1 MQSAP
6 AGLWD
11 PHGPQ
16 SKDVSSLPVHT
27 PSASR
32 LSHVTAAPPTKRIT
46 FYKSG
51 DAKFAGV
58 RMAVH
63 KRSFKCFDALLDDL
77 SQKVPLPFGV
87 RTVTTPRGIHS
98 IKHLEQLEDGGCYLC
113 SDRRQA
119 KPINIELAGKRP
131 ALWHHNSRRVPQRP
145 AEDPPPPSAP
155 SHAPTRQRRILLVR
169 NSDPAVRRSVIL
181 SRRSARSLRVFLEGI
196 SEIMQCHVRKL
207 YTLEGRKIDSAQSL
221 MTCPGVLVCVG
232 REPFRPLLL
241 NYVAKHSEEKLPGL
255 GTRSPGNG
263 ARSPGTGARSPRN
276 GQGARSRSSVCSEG
290 HGSKKNVNFGL
301 ETKKTIIHPLS
312 DSSNRSTRF
321 SLSSDKSYPNGLSS
335 QGGKEA
341 VLNDD
346 IEKRV
351 LVNKDGSLSVE
362 MRVRFRLH
370 NDERLQWSTEIKKSP
385 SDSLTNDCCPLREAP
400 PCFLQ
405 QGQSESCSD
414 PDSASCVVEA
424 ADYTPKPPQ
433 RPLEEPQS
441 HYACCFQRQ
450 EYDLWEN
457 PAHIQTSKHS
467 HSRVRHTHSSSSSSS
482 CRSSKLVRRRA
493 THREC
498 SELGRVVNGMVE
510 VCTVSSS
517 CSHSELNLGAT
528 DNQGEERPLSCS
540 SHVLQALQDDV
551 DDLPPSVSRCCHS
564 NDPPQA
570 LPLTPQPPSP
580 MSTSSRSRKHTPA
593 LQGEERGRKTSSRRS
608 SNSCSCCR
616 GEVTPKADEERV
628 DSSLSKASQASHR
641 SRSPSNRIRIPVAPE
656 EGDDEAEQGG
666 KRAVSVSG
674 GSGGS
679 IGSVGSIGSSV
690 CSHCGGC
697 DQGYDPVSCHSQK
710 SHRSKRSQEEEE
722 EERSGR
728 GLSGGSDEC
737 GFSQRTNKSN
747 CTHFYQDGRAASM
760 MSHMSLPEEGED
772 TGPEG
777 EDTGKEGEVEV
788 GEKIEEGEK
797 DERAANVLSAKS
809 FSSVKGRTS
818 RTSQKSKASESLAD
832 MEEQMEEP
840 MEGEEKE
847 GKVEDGSEQRAASIM
862 SVKSN
867 LSAKSSRSHT
877 STCSKADGSTKAS
890 ERASSPRSEPDVAED
905 TGAAETEERGASV
918 MSAKTNTSAN
928 SSRPHKSTKSPNAGA
943 ASASSETPDIN
954 AIETTGEGEEEEVGE
969 KTDERLES
977 SMSVRSNLS
986 AKSLRSCK
994 STCSKAEQ
1002 VLSAYSPEVP
1012 ATEPE
1017 PTGEDEGEERATI
1030 STSVKSNL
1038 SAKSN
1043 RSHKSTCSRSIRVV
1057 SPKPAASET
1066 LVNDPA
1072 DVVAAG
1078 ALSAKTNASAK
1089 SRRSCKSTGDDE
1101 GEEREARA
1109 MSAKTRASIKFS
1121 RTHKSACKAASP
1133 KPAAC
1138 ETPVNDPEEKTEGEK
1153 TASALSAKTSA
1164 SVRSSRSHKST
1175 CSRSVRAETPV
1186 AKDIPAIETTEG
1198 DENGS
1203 AAAGETEERQRA
1215 PFWITIMPQC
1225 KAERAPSSNS
1235 PEVPATEPEPTGDDE
1250 GEKRAASATS
1260 KSSRSLQSTCSRN
1273 VWAETPGTKDIPVI
1287 ATTGGEEMVDD
1298 TTAAGDTEERPPSAI
1313 SAKTSASVKSS
1324 RSHKSTCSRRA
1335 ESQRSQ
1341 PADVPVIETT
1351 GREEVGEKKERAD
1364 SVMSAKSNAS
1374 AMSRKS
1380 NRPTCNGSSRAVSPV
1395 VQDVPAIETTSGKE
1409 HRDKSTASVK
1419 TNRSH
1424 KSSSGR
1430 RTETP
1435 TAEQADVNETTGR
1448 DEKGEGTER
1457 PASAMSTKYSASAK
1471 SSKSHKSTCNSGSAR
1486 AISPA
1491 PKTADVPAIETTG
1504 VDREGEKTE
1513 ERPASAMLAKSY
1525 ISAKS
1530 STSHTSNGSNRSTFL
1545 HLKKERGERGV
1556 RPAPSTT
1563 GNDLE
1568 TGSVKSAKPKRNAD
1582 SSTRPLST
1590 ASQANAKSTNQTP
1603 PATTETKEESQSH
1616 ATSRPASTAAHRD
1629 DDVRDHVT
1637 EKKAPSVHSKSP
1649 AKAEGDS
1656 RAASFARSTRSKVKV
1671 QKASEAQDDEMP
1683 ETRASLMQ
1691 VKGHRVKAQSD
1702 TGSVHSVKT
1711 SKTDKIVI
1719 KGNSKPKSAQAGNTT
1734 SQSFNPPEGS
1744 RPAIQLAL
1752 QGQRLASLIVGRGK
1766 SGSSQRRRK
1775 LKQEEV
1781 ELEKLGPLCLPKTS
1795 PIDIVSDWLR
1805 GIPADSGMDNPED
1818 EMNEVIEE
1826 TEVKRE
1832 EGDEKGGETE
1842 GQGGEET
1849 EEKQEPIETTEM
1861 EQENTAET
1869 GKQEEEEEQ
1878 ENTAETGQQ
1887 EEEEEQEKTAEK
1899 GQQEE
1904 EEEQENMAETGQQ
1917 EEEEEQEN
1925 MAETGQEEEENT
1937 AETGKQEEEEEQ
1949 ENKAETGQQEEE
1961 EEEEQENTA
1970 ETGQQEEEEEQEN
1983 MAETGQQEEEEEQ
1996 ENTAETGKQDEEE
2009 EQENTAETG
2018 QQEEEEEQE
2027 NMAET
2032 GKQEEEEEQENTA
2045 ETGKQ
2050 DEEEEQENTAETGQ
2064 QEEEEEQ
2071 ENMAE
2076 TGKQEEEEEQEN
2088 TAETGQQE
2096 EEEEEEQENTA
2107 ETGQQ
2112 EEEEEEEQENT
2123 AETGQ
2128 QEEEE
2133 EQENTAETGQQ
2144 EEEEEEEQEN
2154 TAETGQQEEEE
2165 EEEQENTAET
2175 GQQEEEEEQEN
2186 TAETG
2191 QQEEEEEEEQEN
2203 TAETGQ
2209 QEEEEEEEQENTA
2222 ETGQQEEEEEE
2233 EQENMAETGQEEE
2246 EQENMPETGQQ
2257 DEEIK
2262 KAARQPEEEGEVK
2275 EEEEE
2280 RGEEEEEA
2288 AVGEKEKKDKE
2299 EEEVKKEE
2307 EGEVGAEEEG
2317 ECSECADCCPDPA
2330 PPNNDISSPCHRHL
2344 FLSRESE
2351 LPWSCHSSV
2360 AVMKVL
2366 LNPTLG
2372 RCSSLPEISPVYGR
2386 RLSSSAKG
2394 LLDCLAQLQL
2404 IDPPPSPAAAP
2415 GPDRDQRYQ
2424 EVMDILESLWLSKPD
2439 LEKRKEGETEEKERL
2454 KDSGVDLSSG
2464 SAGSG
2469 GSGKTRP
2476 DEPAGDITLI
2486 AKGEGGEGGG
2496 EGETDGGG
2504 GGEGETDRGGEGEG
2518 ETDGGGE
2525 GEIDGGGE
2533 GEIDGGGEGETDG
2546 AGEGEVGEGE
2556 TDGGGEGETDGGGEG
2571 EIDGGGEG
2579 ETDGAGEGEVGE
2591 GETDGG
2597 GEGETDGGGEGEI
2610 DGGGEGETDGGGE
2623 GETDGGG
2630 EGETY
2635 GGGEGE
2641 IDGGGE
2647 GETDGGGEEAT
2658 SAELLSDAATPDI
2671 ASQVQSS
2678 PGEDESSPE
2687 SPPGTGEMLQT
2698 LERLKTPGSP
2708 SSSDSTAYKSPT
2720 DTETDT
2726 PEDTPN
2732 SGTPP
2737 SVQRALLTKR
2747 VSQDPDPVWVLNLL
2761 KKLEKQFMTHY
2772 VDAMAEL
2779 KVRWDLDNNVMLDT
2793 MITEL
2798 RDEVKKR
2805 IQMSID
2811 RELRKIR
2818 GRAGRG
2824 PRPPNMSRESTVT
2837 DQRRRRLKVMKV
2849 QSVNESDGE
2858 QGSGDVSDQRSEDEY
2873 CPCDACIRK
2882 KAEDKAIKMEAV
2894 VAKAPVMMAFDLRK
2908 ILQMKKDTES
2918 PAPPSP
2924 TQGKNNDK
2932 LEEEEEQVGNLE
2944 VVQED
2949 EEEEERKEDI
2959 LPTVIEEDISEKE
2972 EEGVTGGEEGEEE
2985 GQESHGAESLM
2996 GEVEEEI
3003 AEEIGAEEQ
3012 EEDGVVEGTE
3022 DEEEEAGEGETGC
3035 ESAGEDGVEGA
3046 ETGEGEELV
3055 EGEEEEAGEAEAGDQ
3070 EKAGGD
3076 EAGDQEEAAGDEETG
3091 VAGETGGEE
3100 KTPEEET
3107 EVNVGVS
3114 AEDGEEGGEEEVQLN
3129 AVAEFN
3135 PEDEEGE
3142 EMEGNREIPLIHQM
3156 TRTSVESQPGS
3167 MENTDPEP
3175 RASDPVSQMC
3185 SLTLIEPNEPVSDG
3199 HQMAS
3204 AGEGSGGKGQ
3214 RRSRSPARTKR
3225 RKPKENGIELDV
3237 LDL

>member
-32 LSHVTAAPPTKRIT
+32 LSHLIAAPPTKRIT

-51 DAKFAGV
+51 DTKFAGV

-155 SHAPTRQRRILLVR
+155 SHTPTRQRRILLVR

-263 ARSPGTGARSPRN
+263 ARSPGTGARSPGTGARSPRN

-312 DSSNRSTRF
+312 DSSNLSTRF

-414 PDSASCVVEA
+414 HDSASCVVEA

-433 RPLEEPQS
+433 RSLEEPQS

-517 CSHSELNLGAT
+517 CSHSELSLGAT
-528 DNQGEERPLSCS
+528 DNQGEERPLSSS

-593 LQGEERGRKTSSRRS
+593 LQGEERGSKTSFRRS

-616 GEVTPKADEERV
+616 GEVTPKANEERV
-628 DSSLSKASQASHR
+628 DSSLSKASQASHG
-641 SRSPSNRIRIPVAPE
+641 SRAPSNRIRIPVAPE

-697 DQGYDPVSCHSQK
+697 DQGYDLVSCHSQK
-710 SHRSKRSQEEEE
+710 SHRSKRSQEEE

-747 CTHFYQDGRAASM
+747 CTHFYQEGRAASM
-760 MSHMSLPEEGED
+760 MSHMSLPE
-772 TGPEG
+772 EG

-797 DERAANVLSAKS
+797 DERAANVLSAKC

-847 GKVEDGSEQRAASIM
+847 GEVEDGSEQRAASIM

-928 SSRPHKSTKSPNAGA
+928 YSRSHKSTKSPNAGA

-969 KTDERLES
+969 KTEERLES

-986 AKSLRSCK
+986 AKSCRSCK

-1038 SAKSN
+1038 SAKSS

-1138 ETPVNDPEEKTEGEK
+1138 ETPVNDPEEKTEEEK

-1203 AAAGETEERQRA
+1203 AAAAGETEERPA
-1215 PFWITIMPQC
+1215 SAILDDNNASVKSSISHKSTC
-1225 KAERAPSSNS
+1225 SKAERAPSSNS

-1250 GEKRAASATS
+1250 GEKRAAGATS
-1260 KSSRSLQSTCSRN
+1260 KSSRSLKSTCSRN

-1287 ATTGGEEMVDD
+1287 TTTGGEEMVDD
-1298 TTAAGDTEERPPSAI
+1298 TTAAGDTEERPSSAV

-1351 GREEVGEKKERAD
+1351 GRDEVGEKKERAE
-1364 SVMSAKSNAS
+1364 SVMSAKSNDS

-1395 VQDVPAIETTSGKE
+1395 AQDVPAIETTGGKE

-1430 RTETP
+1430 RAETP

-1448 DEKGEGTER
+1448 DEKGEGTVR

-1471 SSKSHKSTCNSGSAR
+1471 SSRSHKSTCNSGSAR

-1513 ERPASAMLAKSY
+1513 ERPASAMLAKSH

-1568 TGSVKSAKPKRNAD
+1568 TGSVKSAKPPKNAD

-1637 EKKAPSVHSKSP
+1637 EKKAPSVRSKSP

-1656 RAASFARSTRSKVKV
+1656 RVASFARSTRSKVKV

-1719 KGNSKPKSAQAGNTT
+1719 KGNSKPKSAQVGNTT

-1744 RPAIQLAL
+1744 RPAIQLGTASVSDSL
-1752 QGQRLASLIVGRGK
+1752 LSQSLSAADLLRGNMAASRLSSPAGSKVSIPDSGKSGK

-1781 ELEKLGPLCLPKTS
+1781 ELEELGPLCLPKTS

-1818 EMNEVIEE
+1818 EMNEGIEE

-1878 ENTAETGQQ
+1878 E
-1887 EEEEEQEKTAEK
+1887 KT
-1899 GQQEE
+1899 
-1904 EEEQENMAETGQQ
+1904 
-1917 EEEEEQEN
+1917 
-1925 MAETGQEEEENT
+1925 
-1937 AETGKQEEEEEQ
+1937 
-1949 ENKAETGQQEEE
+1949 
-1961 EEEEQENTA
+1961 
-1970 ETGQQEEEEEQEN
+1970 
-1983 MAETGQQEEEEEQ
+1983 AETGQQEEEEEQ
-1996 ENTAETGKQDEEE
+1996 ENTAETG
-2009 EQENTAETG
+2009 
-2018 QQEEEEEQE
+2018 QQ
-2027 NMAET
+2027 
-2032 GKQEEEEEQENTA
+2032 
-2045 ETGKQ
+2045 
-2050 DEEEEQENTAETGQ
+2050 
-2064 QEEEEEQ
+2064 
-2071 ENMAE
+2071 
-2076 TGKQEEEEEQEN
+2076 
-2088 TAETGQQE
+2088 
-2096 EEEEEEQENTA
+2096 
-2107 ETGQQ
+2107 
-2112 EEEEEEEQENT
+2112 EEEEEQENT

-2165 EEEQENTAET
+2165 EVEQENMAETGQQEEEEEEEQENTADTGQQEEEEEEEQENTAETGQQEEEEEVEQENMAETGQQEEEEEEEQENTAETGQEEEEQENTAET

-2191 QQEEEEEEEQEN
+2191 QQEEEEEQENMAETGQQDEEEQEN

-2209 QEEEEEEEQENTA
+2209 QEEEEEQENTA
-2222 ETGQQEEEEEE
+2222 ETGQQEEEEEQENTAETGQQEEEEEQENTAETGQQEEEEEQENTAETGKQDEE

-2246 EQENMPETGQQ
+2246 EEEEEQENTAETGQEEEEEEQENMPETGQ
-2257 DEEIK
+2257 K

-2415 GPDRDQRYQ
+2415 GPDRYQRYQ

-2476 DEPAGDITLI
+2476 DETAGDITLI

-2496 EGETDGGG
+2496 EGETDGRGG
-2504 GGEGETDRGGEGEG
+2504 GGEG

-2533 GEIDGGGEGETDG
+2533 GEIDGGGEGEID
-2546 AGEGEVGEGE
+2546 
-2556 TDGGGEGETDGGGEG
+2556 GETDGGGEG

-2579 ETDGAGEGEVGE
+2579 EIDGEGEGEIDGGGEGEVGEGEIDGEGEGETDGGGE

-2623 GETDGGG
+2623 GETDGEGETYGGGEGETDGGG

-2641 IDGGGE
+2641 TDGGGE
-2647 GETDGGGEEAT
+2647 GETDGEGETYGGGEGETDGGGEGETDGGGEGETYGGGEGETYGGGEEAT

-2726 PEDTPN
+2726 PEDTPS

-2737 SVQRALLTKR
+2737 SVQRPLLTKR

-2761 KKLEKQFMTHY
+2761 KKLEKQFMAHY

-2908 ILQMKKDTES
+2908 ILQMKKDPES
-2918 PAPPSP
+2918 PVPPSP

-2932 LEEEEEQVGNLE
+2932 LEEGEEEQVGNLE

-2949 EEEEERKEDI
+2949 EEEEEEEQVGNLEVVHEDEEEEERKEDI
-2959 LPTVIEEDISEKE
+2959 IPTVIEEDISEKE

-2996 GEVEEEI
+2996 SEVEEEI

-3046 ETGEGEELV
+3046 ETGE
-3055 EGEEEEAGEAEAGDQ
+3055 
-3070 EKAGGD
+3070 
-3076 EAGDQEEAAGDEETG
+3076 
-3091 VAGETGGEE
+3091 
-3100 KTPEEET
+3100 
-3107 EVNVGVS
+3107 
-3114 AEDGEEGGEEEVQLN
+3114 
-3129 AVAEFN
+3129 
-3135 PEDEEGE
+3135 
-3142 EMEGNREIPLIHQM
+3142 
-3156 TRTSVESQPGS
+3156 
-3167 MENTDPEP
+3167 
-3175 RASDPVSQMC
+3175 
-3185 SLTLIEPNEPVSDG
+3185 
-3199 HQMAS
+3199 
-3204 AGEGSGGKGQ
+3204 
-3214 RRSRSPARTKR
+3214 
-3225 RKPKENGIELDV
+3225 
-3237 LDL
+3237 

>member
-32 LSHVTAAPPTKRIT
+32 LSHVIAALPTKRIT

-119 KPINIELAGKRP
+119 KPINMELAGKRP

-155 SHAPTRQRRILLVR
+155 SHTPTRQRRILLVR

-255 GTRSPGNG
+255 GTRSPVSG

-433 RPLEEPQS
+433 RSLEEPQS

-498 SELGRVVNGMVE
+498 SELGRVVHGMVE

-528 DNQGEERPLSCS
+528 DNQGEERPLSSS

-564 NDPPQA
+564 NEPPQA
-570 LPLTPQPPSP
+570 LPLTPQPPNP
-580 MSTSSRSRKHTPA
+580 MSTSPRSRKHTPA
-593 LQGEERGRKTSSRRS
+593 LQGEERGSKTSSRRS

-628 DSSLSKASQASHR
+628 DSSLSKASHASHR
-641 SRSPSNRIRIPVAPE
+641 SRSPSNRISIPVAPE

-666 KRAVSVSG
+666 KRAVSISG
-674 GSGGS
+674 GSGES

-747 CTHFYQDGRAASM
+747 CTHFYQEGRAASM

-772 TGPEG
+772 TGMEG

-797 DERAANVLSAKS
+797 DERAASVLSAKS

-818 RTSQKSKASESLAD
+818 RNSQKSKASESLAD

-847 GKVEDGSEQRAASIM
+847 GEVEDGGEQRAASIM

-890 ERASSPRSEPDVAED
+890 ERASPRSEPDVAED
-905 TGAAETEERGASV
+905 TGAAETEDRGASV

-928 SSRPHKSTKSPNAGA
+928 SSRSHKSTKSPNAGA
-943 ASASSETPDIN
+943 ASASSETPDVT

-969 KTDERLES
+969 KTEERLES

-986 AKSLRSCK
+986 AKSRRSCK

-1002 VLSAYSPEVP
+1002 VLSANSPEVP

-1038 SAKSN
+1038 SAKSS
-1043 RSHKSTCSRSIRVV
+1043 RSH

-1072 DVVAAG
+1072 DADAAG

-1101 GEEREARA
+1101 REEREARA
-1109 MSAKTRASIKFS
+1109 TSAKTRASIKFS
-1121 RTHKSACKAASP
+1121 RTHKSACKAAST

-1138 ETPVNDPEEKTEGEK
+1138 ETPVNDPEEKTEEEK

-1203 AAAGETEERQRA
+1203 AAAGETEERPA
-1215 PFWITIMPQC
+1215 SAILDNNNASVKSSISHKSTC
-1225 KAERAPSSNS
+1225 SKAERAPSSNS

-1287 ATTGGEEMVDD
+1287 TTTGGEEMVDD

-1335 ESQRSQ
+1335 ESRRSQ
-1341 PADVPVIETT
+1341 PADLPVIETT
-1351 GREEVGEKKERAD
+1351 GREEVGEEKERAD

-1395 VQDVPAIETTSGKE
+1395 AQDVPAIETTGGKE
-1409 HRDKSTASVK
+1409 QRDKSTASVK

-1430 RTETP
+1430 RAETP

-1471 SSKSHKSTCNSGSAR
+1471 SSRSHKSTCNSGSAR

-1530 STSHTSNGSNRSTFL
+1530 STSHTSNGSNRSMFL

-1556 RPAPSTT
+1556 RPASSTT

-1568 TGSVKSAKPKRNAD
+1568 TGSVKSAMSTKPKRNAD

-1590 ASQANAKSTNQTP
+1590 ASQANAKSTNHTP
-1603 PATTETKEESQSH
+1603 PTTTETKEESQSH

-1683 ETRASLMQ
+1683 ETRASFLQ

-1719 KGNSKPKSAQAGNTT
+1719 KGNSKPKSAQAGNPT

-1744 RPAIQLAL
+1744 RPAIQLGTASVSDSL
-1752 QGQRLASLIVGRGK
+1752 LSQSLSAADLLRGNMATSRLSSPAGSKVSIPDSGKSGK

-1775 LKQEEV
+1775 LKQEEA
-1781 ELEKLGPLCLPKTS
+1781 ELEELGPLCLPKTS
-1795 PIDIVSDWLR
+1795 PNDIVSDWLR

-1818 EMNEVIEE
+1818 EMNEGIEE

-1869 GKQEEEEEQ
+1869 G
-1878 ENTAETGQQ
+1878 
-1887 EEEEEQEKTAEK
+1887 
-1899 GQQEE
+1899 
-1904 EEEQENMAETGQQ
+1904 
-1917 EEEEEQEN
+1917 
-1925 MAETGQEEEENT
+1925 
-1937 AETGKQEEEEEQ
+1937 
-1949 ENKAETGQQEEE
+1949 QQEEE

-1970 ETGQQEEEEEQEN
+1970 ETGQR
-1983 MAETGQQEEEEEQ
+1983 
-1996 ENTAETGKQDEEE
+1996 
-2009 EQENTAETG
+2009 
-2018 QQEEEEEQE
+2018 
-2027 NMAET
+2027 
-2032 GKQEEEEEQENTA
+2032 
-2045 ETGKQ
+2045 
-2050 DEEEEQENTAETGQ
+2050 
-2064 QEEEEEQ
+2064 
-2071 ENMAE
+2071 
-2076 TGKQEEEEEQEN
+2076 EEEEEQEN
-2088 TAETGQQE
+2088 TAETGQ
-2096 EEEEEEQENTA
+2096 
-2107 ETGQQ
+2107 
-2112 EEEEEEEQENT
+2112 EEEEEEQENT

-2144 EEEEEEEQEN
+2144 EEEEEQENMAKTGQREEEEEQEN
-2154 TAETGQQEEEE
+2154 TAETGQQEEEEEQENTAETGQQEEEEEQENMAKTGQREEEEEQENTAETGQEEEEEEEEEEQENTAETGQQEEEEEQENMAKTGQREEEEEQENTAETGQEEEEEEE

-2191 QQEEEEEEEQEN
+2191 QQEEEQEN

-2209 QEEEEEEEQENTA
+2209 Q
-2222 ETGQQEEEEEE
+2222 EEEE

-2246 EQENMPETGQQ
+2246 EQENTAETGQQ
-2257 DEEIK
+2257 DEEVK

-2288 AVGEKEKKDKE
+2288 AAGEKEKKDKE

-2330 PPNNDISSPCHRHL
+2330 PPNNDISSPCHHHL

-2476 DEPAGDITLI
+2476 DETAGDITLI
-2486 AKGEGGEGGG
+2486 AKGEGGEGG
-2496 EGETDGGG
+2496 
-2504 GGEGETDRGGEGEG
+2504 
-2518 ETDGGGE
+2518 
-2525 GEIDGGGE
+2525 
-2533 GEIDGGGEGETDG
+2533 
-2546 AGEGEVGEGE
+2546 GEGE

-2579 ETDGAGEGEVGE
+2579 EIDGEGETDGGGEGEIDGGGEGEVGE

-2597 GEGETDGGGEGEI
+2597 GEGEIDGGGEGEI

-2635 GGGEGE
+2635 GR
-2641 IDGGGE
+2641 
-2647 GETDGGGEEAT
+2647 GEEAT

-2671 ASQVQSS
+2671 ASQVRSS
-2678 PGEDESSPE
+2678 PGEDESPPE
-2687 SPPGTGEMLQT
+2687 SPPRTGEMLQT

-2726 PEDTPN
+2726 PEDTPS

-2737 SVQRALLTKR
+2737 SVQRPLLTKR
-2747 VSQDPDPVWVLNLL
+2747 ISQDPDPVWVLNLL

-2824 PRPPNMSRESTVT
+2824 PRPPNMSRESTIT

-2908 ILQMKKDTES
+2908 ILQMKKDPES
-2918 PAPPSP
+2918 PVPPRP

-2932 LEEEEEQVGNLE
+2932 LEEEEEEQVGNLE
-2944 VVQED
+2944 VVHED
-2949 EEEEERKEDI
+2949 EEEEETKEDI
-2959 LPTVIEEDISEKE
+2959 IPTVIEEDISEKE
-2972 EEGVTGGEEGEEE
+2972 EEGVTGGEEE
-2985 GQESHGAESLM
+2985 GQESHRAESLM
-2996 GEVEEEI
+2996 GEVGEEI

-3070 EKAGGD
+3070 EKDGGD

-3091 VAGETGGEE
+3091 VAGETGGEGGTGGE
-3100 KTPEEET
+3100 EETPEEET
-3107 EVNVGVS
+3107 EGNVGVS
-3114 AEDGEEGGEEEVQLN
+3114 AEDEEEGGEEEVQLN
-3129 AVAEFN
+3129 AVVEFN

-3167 MENTDPEP
+3167 MENTNPEP

-3185 SLTLIEPNEPVSDG
+3185 SLTLIEPNETVSDG

-3214 RRSRSPARTKR
+3214 RRSRSPARIKR
-3225 RKPKENGIELDV
+3225 RKPKESGIELDV

>member
-32 LSHVTAAPPTKRIT
+32 LSHVIAAPPAKRIT

-155 SHAPTRQRRILLVR
+155 SHTPTRQRRILLVR

-196 SEIMQCHVRKL
+196 SELMQCHVRKL

-255 GTRSPGNG
+255 GTRSPGSG

-276 GQGARSRSSVCSEG
+276 GQGARSRSSVYSEG
-290 HGSKKNVNFGL
+290 HGSKRNVNFGL

-341 VLNDD
+341 ALNDD

-400 PCFLQ
+400 PYFLQ

-433 RPLEEPQS
+433 RSLEEPQS

-498 SELGRVVNGMVE
+498 SELGRVVHGMVE

-528 DNQGEERPLSCS
+528 DNQGEERPLSSS

-551 DDLPPSVSRCCHS
+551 DDLPPSISRCCHS

-593 LQGEERGRKTSSRRS
+593 LQGEERGSKTSSRRS

-628 DSSLSKASQASHR
+628 DSSLSKASHASHE
-641 SRSPSNRIRIPVAPE
+641 SRAPSNRIRIPVAPE

-690 CSHCGGC
+690 CSHCEGC

-747 CTHFYQDGRAASM
+747 CTHFYQEGRAASM
-760 MSHMSLPEEGED
+760 MSHMSLPKEGED
-772 TGPEG
+772 TG
-777 EDTGKEGEVEV
+777 TEGEVEV

-797 DERAANVLSAKS
+797 DERAASVLSAKS

-832 MEEQMEEP
+832 MEEQMEES
-840 MEGEEKE
+840 MEGEVKE
-847 GKVEDGSEQRAASIM
+847 GEVEDGGEQRAASIM

-867 LSAKSSRSHT
+867 LSANSSRS
-877 STCSKADGSTKAS
+877 
-890 ERASSPRSEPDVAED
+890 
-905 TGAAETEERGASV
+905 
-918 MSAKTNTSAN
+918 
-928 SSRPHKSTKSPNAGA
+928 HKSTKSRNARA
-943 ASASSETPDIN
+943 ASTSSETPEVT

-969 KTDERLES
+969 KTEERLES

-986 AKSLRSCK
+986 AKSRRSCK

-1038 SAKSN
+1038 SAKSS

-1072 DVVAAG
+1072 DADAAG

-1138 ETPVNDPEEKTEGEK
+1138 ETPVNDPEEKTEEEK

-1164 SVRSSRSHKST
+1164 SVRASRSHKST

-1203 AAAGETEERQRA
+1203 AAAAGETEERPA
-1215 PFWITIMPQC
+1215 SAILDNNNASVKSSISHKSTC
-1225 KAERAPSSNS
+1225 SKAERAPSSNS

-1260 KSSRSLQSTCSRN
+1260 KSSRSLKSTCSRN

-1287 ATTGGEEMVDD
+1287 TTTGGEEMVDD

-1324 RSHKSTCSRRA
+1324 RSHKSTCSRKA
-1335 ESQRSQ
+1335 ESQISQ

-1351 GREEVGEKKERAD
+1351 GRDEVGEEKERAD
-1364 SVMSAKSNAS
+1364 GVMSAKSNAS

-1395 VQDVPAIETTSGKE
+1395 AQDIPAIETTGGKE
-1409 HRDKSTASVK
+1409 PRDKSTASVK

-1430 RTETP
+1430 RAETP

-1471 SSKSHKSTCNSGSAR
+1471 SSRSHKSTCNSGSAR
-1486 AISPA
+1486 AVSPA
-1491 PKTADVPAIETTG
+1491 PKAADVPAIETKG

-1513 ERPASAMLAKSY
+1513 ERPACAMSSKSY

-1530 STSHTSNGSNRSTFL
+1530 STYHTSNGGNRSTFL

-1568 TGSVKSAKPKRNAD
+1568 TGSVKSAMSTKPKRNAD

-1671 QKASEAQDDEMP
+1671 QKASEAQDDERP
-1683 ETRASLMQ
+1683 ETRASFLQ

-1719 KGNSKPKSAQAGNTT
+1719 KGNSKPKSGQAGNPT
-1734 SQSFNPPEGS
+1734 SQSINPSEGS
-1744 RPAIQLAL
+1744 RPAIQLGTASVSDSL
-1752 QGQRLASLIVGRGK
+1752 LSQSLSAADLLRGNMAASRLSSPAGSKVSIPDSGKSGK

-1775 LKQEEV
+1775 LKQEEA
-1781 ELEKLGPLCLPKTS
+1781 ELEELGPLCLPKTS
-1795 PIDIVSDWLR
+1795 PNDIVSDWLR

-1818 EMNEVIEE
+1818 EMNEGIEE

-1832 EGDEKGGETE
+1832 EEDEKGGETE

-1869 GKQEEEEEQ
+1869 GKQEEEQENTAEKGQQEEEEEQ

-1887 EEEEEQEKTAEK
+1887 EEEEEQENMAET
-1899 GQQEE
+1899 GQQDEEEEQENMAETGQREE

-1925 MAETGQEEEENT
+1925 MAETGQEEEEQENM
-1937 AETGKQEEEEEQ
+1937 AETGQEEEEEEQ
-1949 ENKAETGQQEEE
+1949 ENMAETGQQE

-1983 MAETGQQEEEEEQ
+1983 MAETGQQ
-1996 ENTAETGKQDEEE
+1996 DEEE
-2009 EQENTAETG
+2009 EQENMAETG
-2018 QQEEEEEQE
+2018 QREEEEEQE

-2032 GKQEEEEEQENTA
+2032 G
-2045 ETGKQ
+2045 
-2050 DEEEEQENTAETGQ
+2050 Q
-2064 QEEEEEQ
+2064 Q
-2071 ENMAE
+2071 
-2076 TGKQEEEEEQEN
+2076 
-2088 TAETGQQE
+2088 
-2096 EEEEEEQENTA
+2096 
-2107 ETGQQ
+2107 
-2112 EEEEEEEQENT
+2112 
-2123 AETGQ
+2123 
-2128 QEEEE
+2128 
-2133 EQENTAETGQQ
+2133 
-2144 EEEEEEEQEN
+2144 
-2154 TAETGQQEEEE
+2154 
-2165 EEEQENTAET
+2165 
-2175 GQQEEEEEQEN
+2175 
-2186 TAETG
+2186 
-2191 QQEEEEEEEQEN
+2191 
-2203 TAETGQ
+2203 
-2209 QEEEEEEEQENTA
+2209 
-2222 ETGQQEEEEEE
+2222 EEEE

-2246 EQENMPETGQQ
+2246 EQENMAETGQEEEEQENMAETGQQ
-2257 DEEIK
+2257 DEEVK

-2280 RGEEEEEA
+2280 RGEEEEA
-2288 AVGEKEKKDKE
+2288 AAGEKEKKDKE

-2307 EGEVGAEEEG
+2307 EGEVGAEEEEG

-2476 DEPAGDITLI
+2476 DETAGDITLI

-2496 EGETDGGG
+2496 EGETD
-2504 GGEGETDRGGEGEG
+2504 RG
-2518 ETDGGGE
+2518 TY
-2525 GEIDGGGE
+2525 
-2533 GEIDGGGEGETDG
+2533 
-2546 AGEGEVGEGE
+2546 
-2556 TDGGGEGETDGGGEG
+2556 
-2571 EIDGGGEG
+2571 
-2579 ETDGAGEGEVGE
+2579 
-2591 GETDGG
+2591 
-2597 GEGETDGGGEGEI
+2597 
-2610 DGGGEGETDGGGE
+2610 GGGE

-2641 IDGGGE
+2641 
-2647 GETDGGGEEAT
+2647 TDGGGEEAP

-2671 ASQVQSS
+2671 ASQVRSS
-2678 PGEDESSPE
+2678 PGEDESPPE

-2726 PEDTPN
+2726 PEDTPS

-2737 SVQRALLTKR
+2737 SVQRPLLTKR

-2908 ILQMKKDTES
+2908 ILQMKKDPES

-2932 LEEEEEQVGNLE
+2932 LEEEEEEEQVGNLE
-2944 VVQED
+2944 VVHED

-2959 LPTVIEEDISEKE
+2959 IPTVIEEDISEKE

-3035 ESAGEDGVEGA
+3035 ESAGEDGVEGV

-3055 EGEEEEAGEAEAGDQ
+3055 EGEEEEAGEAEAGDH
-3070 EKAGGD
+3070 EKVGVD

-3100 KTPEEET
+3100 ETPEEET
-3107 EVNVGVS
+3107 EGNVGVS
-3114 AEDGEEGGEEEVQLN
+3114 AEDEEEGGEEEVQLN

-3185 SLTLIEPNEPVSDG
+3185 SLTLIEPNETVSDG

-3237 LDL
+3237 LYL

>member
-1 MQSAP
+1 MTA
-6 AGLWD
+6 
-11 PHGPQ
+11 
-16 SKDVSSLPVHT
+16 V
-27 PSASR
+27 PS
-32 LSHVTAAPPTKRIT
+32 
-46 FYKSG
+46 G
-51 DAKFAGV
+51 
-58 RMAVH
+58 
-63 KRSFKCFDALLDDL
+63 
-77 SQKVPLPFGV
+77 
-87 RTVTTPRGIHS
+87 
-98 IKHLEQLEDGGCYLC
+98 
-113 SDRRQA
+113 
-119 KPINIELAGKRP
+119 KPRP
-131 ALWHHNSRRVPQRP
+131 ASYRFTLICLF
-145 AEDPPPPSAP
+145 A
-155 SHAPTRQRRILLVR
+155 LVVLYY
-169 NSDPAVRRSVIL
+169 SSFVIYIFICSVN
-181 SRRSARSLRVFLEGI
+181 
-196 SEIMQCHVRKL
+196 C
-207 YTLEGRKIDSAQSL
+207 
-221 MTCPGVLVCVG
+221 CV
-232 REPFRPLLL
+232 
-241 NYVAKHSEEKLPGL
+241 Y
-255 GTRSPGNG
+255 
-263 ARSPGTGARSPRN
+263 
-276 GQGARSRSSVCSEG
+276 
-290 HGSKKNVNFGL
+290 
-301 ETKKTIIHPLS
+301 
-312 DSSNRSTRF
+312 
-321 SLSSDKSYPNGLSS
+321 
-335 QGGKEA
+335 
-341 VLNDD
+341 
-346 IEKRV
+346 
-351 LVNKDGSLSVE
+351 E
-362 MRVRFRLH
+362 MCF
-370 NDERLQWSTEIKKSP
+370 
-385 SDSLTNDCCPLREAP
+385 TNQIYCYR
-400 PCFLQ
+400 CFLQ

-433 RPLEEPQS
+433 RTLEEPQS
-441 HYACCFQRQ
+441 HFACCFQRQ

-498 SELGRVVNGMVE
+498 SELGRVVHGMVE

-528 DNQGEERPLSCS
+528 DNQGEERPLSSS

-593 LQGEERGRKTSSRRS
+593 LQGEERGSKTSSRRS

-641 SRSPSNRIRIPVAPE
+641 SRSPSNRIRISVAPE

-666 KRAVSVSG
+666 KRAVSISG

-722 EERSGR
+722 EEEEESGR

-747 CTHFYQDGRAASM
+747 CTHFYQEGRAASM
-760 MSHMSLPEEGED
+760 MSHMSLPKEGED
-772 TGPEG
+772 TGTEG

-788 GEKIEEGEK
+788 GEKIEEVEK
-797 DERAANVLSAKS
+797 DERAASVLSAKS

-847 GKVEDGSEQRAASIM
+847 GEVEDGGEQRVASIM

-905 TGAAETEERGASV
+905 TGAAESEERGASV

-928 SSRPHKSTKSPNAGA
+928 SSRSHKSTKSPNAGA
-943 ASASSETPDIN
+943 ASASSETPDVT

-969 KTDERLES
+969 KTEERLES

-986 AKSLRSCK
+986 AKSRRSCK
-994 STCSKAEQ
+994 STGKAEQ
-1002 VLSAYSPEVP
+1002 VLSANSPEVP

-1038 SAKSN
+1038 SAKSS

-1072 DVVAAG
+1072 DADAVG

-1101 GEEREARA
+1101 RGEREARA
-1109 MSAKTRASIKFS
+1109 TSAKTRASIKFS
-1121 RTHKSACKAASP
+1121 RTHKSACKAAST

-1138 ETPVNDPEEKTEGEK
+1138 ETPVNDPEEKTEEEK

-1164 SVRSSRSHKST
+1164 SVRSSSSHKST

-1203 AAAGETEERQRA
+1203 AAAGETEERPSSA
-1215 PFWITIMPQC
+1215 IWDNNNASVKSSISHKSTC
-1225 KAERAPSSNS
+1225 SKAERAPSSNS

-1260 KSSRSLQSTCSRN
+1260 KSSRSLKSTCSRN

-1287 ATTGGEEMVDD
+1287 TTTGGEEMVDD

-1324 RSHKSTCSRRA
+1324 RSHKSTCSRKA

-1351 GREEVGEKKERAD
+1351 GRDEVGEEKERAD

-1395 VQDVPAIETTSGKE
+1395 AQDVPAIETTGGKE
-1409 HRDKSTASVK
+1409 PRDKFTASVK

-1430 RTETP
+1430 RAETP

-1457 PASAMSTKYSASAK
+1457 PASAMSSKYNASAK
-1471 SSKSHKSTCNSGSAR
+1471 SSRSHKSTCNSGSAR
-1486 AISPA
+1486 AVSPA

-1513 ERPASAMLAKSY
+1513 ERPACAMLSKSY

-1568 TGSVKSAKPKRNAD
+1568 TGSVKSAMSTKPKRNAD

-1683 ETRASLMQ
+1683 ETRASFLQ

-1702 TGSVHSVKT
+1702 TDSVHSVKT

-1719 KGNSKPKSAQAGNTT
+1719 KGNSKPKSAQAGNPT

-1744 RPAIQLAL
+1744 RPAIQLGTASVSDSL
-1752 QGQRLASLIVGRGK
+1752 LSQSQSAADLLRGNMAASRLSSPAGSKVSIPDSGKSGK

-1775 LKQEEV
+1775 LKQEEA
-1781 ELEKLGPLCLPKTS
+1781 ELEELGPLCLPKTS
-1795 PIDIVSDWLR
+1795 PNDIVSDWLR

-1818 EMNEVIEE
+1818 EMNEGIEE

-1849 EEKQEPIETTEM
+1849 EEKQKPIETTEM

-1869 GKQEEEEEQ
+1869 G
-1878 ENTAETGQQ
+1878 QQ
-1887 EEEEEQEKTAEK
+1887 EE
-1899 GQQEE
+1899 EE

-1925 MAETGQEEEENT
+1925 MAETGQEEEE
-1937 AETGKQEEEEEQ
+1937 
-1949 ENKAETGQQEEE
+1949 
-1961 EEEEQENTA
+1961 QENTA
-1970 ETGQQEEEEEQEN
+1970 ETGQ
-1983 MAETGQQEEEEEQ
+1983 
-1996 ENTAETGKQDEEE
+1996 QDEEE

-2018 QQEEEEEQE
+2018 Q
-2027 NMAET
+2027 
-2032 GKQEEEEEQENTA
+2032 
-2045 ETGKQ
+2045 
-2050 DEEEEQENTAETGQ
+2050 EEEEQENTAETGQ
-2064 QEEEEEQ
+2064 QD
-2071 ENMAE
+2071 
-2076 TGKQEEEEEQEN
+2076 
-2088 TAETGQQE
+2088 
-2096 EEEEEEQENTA
+2096 
-2107 ETGQQ
+2107 
-2112 EEEEEEEQENT
+2112 
-2123 AETGQ
+2123 
-2128 QEEEE
+2128 
-2133 EQENTAETGQQ
+2133 
-2144 EEEEEEEQEN
+2144 
-2154 TAETGQQEEEE
+2154 
-2165 EEEQENTAET
+2165 
-2175 GQQEEEEEQEN
+2175 
-2186 TAETG
+2186 
-2191 QQEEEEEEEQEN
+2191 
-2203 TAETGQ
+2203 
-2209 QEEEEEEEQENTA
+2209 
-2222 ETGQQEEEEEE
+2222 EEE

-2246 EQENMPETGQQ
+2246 EQENTAETGQQ
-2257 DEEIK
+2257 DEEEEQENTAETGQQDEEVK

-2317 ECSECADCCPDPA
+2317 ECSECADCCPYPA

-2476 DEPAGDITLI
+2476 DETAGDIALI
-2486 AKGEGGEGGG
+2486 AKGEGGEGRGEGETDGGG
-2496 EGETDGGG
+2496 EGETDGG
-2504 GGEGETDRGGEGEG
+2504 GEG

-2533 GEIDGGGEGETDG
+2533 GEIDGGGEGEVGEGETDG
-2546 AGEGEVGEGE
+2546 GGEGEIDGGGEGEIDGGGEGEVGEGE

-2571 EIDGGGEG
+2571 E
-2579 ETDGAGEGEVGE
+2579 
-2591 GETDGG
+2591 TDGG
-2597 GEGETDGGGEGEI
+2597 GEGET

-2635 GGGEGE
+2635 GGGE
-2641 IDGGGE
+2641 
-2647 GETDGGGEEAT
+2647 EAP

-2671 ASQVQSS
+2671 AIQVRSS
-2678 PGEDESSPE
+2678 PGEDESAPE

-2726 PEDTPN
+2726 PEDTPS

-2737 SVQRALLTKR
+2737 SVQRPLLTKR
-2747 VSQDPDPVWVLNLL
+2747 ISQDPDPVWVLNLL

-2873 CPCDACIRK
+2873 CPCDACIQK

-2908 ILQMKKDTES
+2908 ILQMKKDPES
-2918 PAPPSP
+2918 LAPPSP

-2932 LEEEEEQVGNLE
+2932 LEEEEEEQVGNLE
-2944 VVQED
+2944 VVHED
-2949 EEEEERKEDI
+2949 EEEEETKEDI
-2959 LPTVIEEDISEKE
+2959 IPTVIEEDISEKE

-2985 GQESHGAESLM
+2985 GQESHRAESLM
-2996 GEVEEEI
+2996 GEVGEEI

-3046 ETGEGEELV
+3046 DTGEGEELV

-3070 EKAGGD
+3070 EKDGGD
-3076 EAGDQEEAAGDEETG
+3076 EAGDLEEAAGDEETG
-3091 VAGETGGEE
+3091 VAGETEGEGETGGEE
-3100 KTPEEET
+3100 ETPEEET
-3107 EVNVGVS
+3107 EGNVGVS
-3114 AEDGEEGGEEEVQLN
+3114 AEDEEEGGEEEVQLN

-3167 MENTDPEP
+3167 MENTNPEP
-3175 RASDPVSQMC
+3175 RASDPVSQMF
-3185 SLTLIEPNEPVSDG
+3185 SLTLIEPNETVSDG

-3214 RRSRSPARTKR
+3214 RRSRSPARIKR
-3225 RKPKENGIELDV
+3225 RKPKESDIELDV

>member
-6 AGLWD
+6 AGLWE

-32 LSHVTAAPPTKRIT
+32 LSHVIAAPPAKRIT

-119 KPINIELAGKRP
+119 KPINMELAGKRP
-131 ALWHHNSRRVPQRP
+131 ALWHHNRVPQRP

-155 SHAPTRQRRILLVR
+155 SHTPTRQRRILLVR

-207 YTLEGRKIDSAQSL
+207 YTIEGRKIDSAHSL

-241 NYVAKHSEEKLPGL
+241 NSVSKRSEEKLPGL
-255 GTRSPGNG
+255 GTRSSGSG
-263 ARSPGTGARSPRN
+263 ARSPGTGARSPGN

-301 ETKKTIIHPLS
+301 ETKKTIIHPFS

-321 SLSSDKSYPNGLSS
+321 SLSSDKSYPN
-335 QGGKEA
+335 GGKEA

-370 NDERLQWSTEIKKSP
+370 DDKMIQWSTEIKKSP
-385 SDSLTNDCCPLREAP
+385 SDSLTNDCCPLREAK
-400 PCFLQ
+400 PCYLQ

-433 RPLEEPQS
+433 RSLEEPQS

-450 EYDLWEN
+450 NPEYDLWEN
-457 PAHIQTSKHS
+457 PAHIQTKHS

-482 CRSSKLVRRRA
+482 CRSSRVVRRRA

-498 SELGRVVNGMVE
+498 SEPGRVVQECYVREEVQRRVEVERDEGMVE
-510 VCTVSSS
+510 VCTVSS
-517 CSHSELNLGAT
+517 SHSELNLGAT
-528 DNQGEERPLSCS
+528 DNQGEERPLSSS

-551 DDLPPSVSRCCHS
+551 DELPPSVSRCCHS
-564 NDPPQA
+564 NNPPQA
-570 LPLTPQPPSP
+570 LPLTPPPPSP

-593 LQGEERGRKTSSRRS
+593 PQGEEVGEREEKRRDVGEERGSRTSSRRS
-608 SNSCSCCR
+608 SNSCCR

-628 DSSLSKASQASHR
+628 DSWRSKASQASHG
-641 SRSPSNRIRIPVAPE
+641 SRSLSNRIRTPVAPE

-666 KRAVSVSG
+666 KRAVSVMSTHTGLSG
-674 GSGGS
+674 GSVGS
-679 IGSVGSIGSSV
+679 IGSVGSMGSSL

-697 DQGYDPVSCHSQK
+697 DQGYDPVSCPSQK

-722 EERSGR
+722 EERSGS

-737 GFSQRTNKSN
+737 GFSQRTNRSN
-747 CTHFYQDGRAASM
+747 CTHFYQEGRAASM

-772 TGPEG
+772 TVTEGEETVKEG
-777 EDTGKEGEVEV
+777 EDTVKEGEVEV
-788 GEKIEEGEK
+788 GEKREGEK
-797 DERAANVLSAKS
+797 EERAASVLSAKS

-818 RTSQKSKASESLAD
+818 RTSHKSNASESLAD
-832 MEEQMEEP
+832 MEGEMEEQME
-840 MEGEEKE
+840 GEL
-847 GKVEDGSEQRAASIM
+847 EDGGEQRAASIM
-862 SVKSN
+862 SAKSN
-867 LSAKSSRSHT
+867 LSAKSSRSHK
-877 STCSKADGSTKAS
+877 STCSKADVSTKAS
-890 ERASSPRSEPDVAED
+890 ERVSSPRSEPDVAED
-905 TGAAETEERGASV
+905 TGAAETEERRTSV
-918 MSAKTNTSAN
+918 MSAKTNASAK
-928 SSRPHKSTKSPNAGA
+928 SSRSHKSTNSSNGRAV
-943 ASASSETPDIN
+943 SASSETPEVT
-954 AIETTGEGEEEEVGE
+954 AIETTGEEGE
-969 KTDERLES
+969 KTEERLES
-977 SMSVRSNLS
+977 SMSVKSNLS
-986 AKSLRSCK
+986 AKSRRSCK
-994 STCSKAEQ
+994 STCSKDEQ
-1002 VLSAYSPEVP
+1002 APSPNSPEVP

-1017 PTGEDEGEERATI
+1017 ATGEDEGEERATI
-1030 STSVKSNL
+1030 SVSVKSNL
-1038 SAKSN
+1038 SAKSS
-1043 RSHKSTCSRSIRVV
+1043 RSHKSTCSSNIRAV

-1072 DVVAAG
+1072 DAMERA
-1078 ALSAKTNASAK
+1078 ASAL
-1089 SRRSCKSTGDDE
+1089 
-1101 GEEREARA
+1101 
-1109 MSAKTRASIKFS
+1109 SAKTRASIKFNS
-1121 RTHKSACKAASP
+1121 FHKSACKATSP
-1133 KPAAC
+1133 KPAAS
-1138 ETPVNDPEEKTEGEK
+1138 ETPVNDPAEKTEEEK
-1153 TASALSAKTSA
+1153 TASALSAKTSP
-1164 SVRSSRSHKST
+1164 SVRSSRSHTST
-1175 CSRSVRAETPV
+1175 CRRSVRAEIPV

-1198 DENGS
+1198 HENGS
-1203 AAAGETEERQRA
+1203 TAAAAGETEERPASAMLDDNNASVKSSRSYKS
-1215 PFWITIMPQC
+1215 TGS
-1225 KAERAPSSNS
+1225 KAERAPSANP
-1235 PEVPATEPEPTGDDE
+1235 PEVPATEPTIDAE

-1260 KSSRSLQSTCSRN
+1260 KSSRSLKSTCSRS
-1273 VWAETPGTKDIPVI
+1273 VRAETPGTKDIPVI
-1287 ATTGGEEMVDD
+1287 TTTGGEETVDD
-1298 TTAAGDTEERPPSAI
+1298 TTAAGDTEESPASAI

-1324 RSHKSTCSRRA
+1324 RSHKSSCSRRA
-1335 ESQRSQ
+1335 ETPSSQ

-1351 GREEVGEKKERAD
+1351 GGDEVGEEKERAA

-1374 AMSRKS
+1374 AKSRRS

-1395 VQDVPAIETTSGKE
+1395 AQDVPAIETTGGKE
-1409 HRDKSTASVK
+1409 QRDKSTSSVK
-1419 TNRSH
+1419 FNRSYKSSSNRTIAEQADVIETTRGEEKGEKTERAASAMSAESTTSVKSTRSH

-1430 RTETP
+1430 TVETP
-1435 TAEQADVNETTGR
+1435 TAEQADVIETTGR

-1457 PASAMSTKYSASAK
+1457 PASAMSTKSNASAK
-1471 SSKSHKSTCNSGSAR
+1471 SSRSHTSTCIASTR
-1486 AISPA
+1486 VPSPA

-1504 VDREGEKTE
+1504 TDSVGEKTE
-1513 ERPASAMLAKSY
+1513 ETSANAMY

-1530 STSHTSNGSNRSTFL
+1530 STSHKSNGINRSTFL
-1545 HLKKERGERGV
+1545 HLIKERGERGV
-1556 RPAPSTT
+1556 RPVPSTT

-1568 TGSVKSAKPKRNAD
+1568 TDSVKSAMSTKPKRKAD
-1582 SSTRPLST
+1582 SSTTRALSR
-1590 ASQANAKSTNQTP
+1590 ASQASAKSTNQTP
-1603 PATTETKEESQSH
+1603 PATTETKEESQSQ
-1616 ATSRPASTAAHRD
+1616 ATSRPASKAAHRD

-1637 EKKAPSVHSKSP
+1637 EKTTPSVHSKSP
-1649 AKAEGDS
+1649 AEAERDP
-1656 RAASFARSTRSKVKV
+1656 RAASSARSTRSKVKV
-1671 QKASEAQDDEMP
+1671 QKASEAQDNERP
-1683 ETRASLMQ
+1683 ETRASFLQ

-1702 TGSVHSVKT
+1702 TGSVRSVKT
-1711 SKTDKIVI
+1711 SKTDKIAI
-1719 KGNSKPKSAQAGNTT
+1719 KGNSKPKSAQAGNPT
-1734 SQSFNPPEGS
+1734 SQSFNPSEGS
-1744 RPAIQLAL
+1744 RPAIQLGTASVSNSL
-1752 QGQRLASLIVGRGK
+1752 LSQSLSAADLLRGTMAASRLSSPAGSKVSIPDSGKSGK

-1775 LKQEEV
+1775 LKQEEAK
-1781 ELEKLGPLCLPKTS
+1781 LEELGPLCLPKTS
-1795 PIDIVSDWLR
+1795 PNDVVSDWLR

-1818 EMNEVIEE
+1818 EMNEGIEE

-1849 EEKQEPIETTEM
+1849 EEKQELVETTEM

-1869 GKQEEEEEQ
+1869 G
-1878 ENTAETGQQ
+1878 QQ
-1887 EEEEEQEKTAEK
+1887 
-1899 GQQEE
+1899 
-1904 EEEQENMAETGQQ
+1904 
-1917 EEEEEQEN
+1917 
-1925 MAETGQEEEENT
+1925 
-1937 AETGKQEEEEEQ
+1937 
-1949 ENKAETGQQEEE
+1949 
-1961 EEEEQENTA
+1961 
-1970 ETGQQEEEEEQEN
+1970 
-1983 MAETGQQEEEEEQ
+1983 
-1996 ENTAETGKQDEEE
+1996 
-2009 EQENTAETG
+2009 
-2018 QQEEEEEQE
+2018 
-2027 NMAET
+2027 
-2032 GKQEEEEEQENTA
+2032 
-2045 ETGKQ
+2045 
-2050 DEEEEQENTAETGQ
+2050 
-2064 QEEEEEQ
+2064 
-2071 ENMAE
+2071 
-2076 TGKQEEEEEQEN
+2076 
-2088 TAETGQQE
+2088 
-2096 EEEEEEQENTA
+2096 
-2107 ETGQQ
+2107 
-2112 EEEEEEEQENT
+2112 EEEEEQENT

-2144 EEEEEEEQEN
+2144 EEEEEQEN
-2154 TAETGQQEEEE
+2154 TAETGQKEE

-2191 QQEEEEEEEQEN
+2191 QQEEEEEQEN
-2203 TAETGQ
+2203 MAETGQ
-2209 QEEEEEEEQENTA
+2209 KEEEEEQENTA
-2222 ETGQQEEEEEE
+2222 ETGQQEEEEEQENTAETGQKEEEE
-2233 EQENMAETGQEEE
+2233 EQENMAETGQREEE
-2246 EQENMPETGQQ
+2246 EEV
-2257 DEEIK
+2257 K
-2262 KAARQPEEEGEVK
+2262 KAARQPEEEGEMK

-2280 RGEEEEEA
+2280 RGEEEEA

-2299 EEEVKKEE
+2299 EEEVKQEEEGELGAEEEVKQEEEGEVGAEEEVKQEEEGELGAEEEVKQEE

-2330 PPNNDISSPCHRHL
+2330 PPNNDITSPCHPHL

-2366 LNPTLG
+2366 LSPTLG

-2404 IDPPPSPAAAP
+2404 IDPPPSPAEAS

-2439 LEKRKEGETEEKERL
+2439 LEKRKKGEAEEKERL

-2464 SAGSG
+2464 SARSG

-2476 DEPAGDITLI
+2476 DETAGDITLI
-2486 AKGEGGEGGG
+2486 AEGEGGEGGG
-2496 EGETDGGG
+2496 EGEADGGE
-2504 GGEGETDRGGEGEG
+2504 EGEAGDLEPDGGGEGEG
-2518 ETDGGGE
+2518 E
-2525 GEIDGGGE
+2525 
-2533 GEIDGGGEGETDG
+2533 
-2546 AGEGEVGEGE
+2546 GEVGERE
-2556 TDGGGEGETDGGGEG
+2556 T
-2571 EIDGGGEG
+2571 
-2579 ETDGAGEGEVGE
+2579 
-2591 GETDGG
+2591 
-2597 GEGETDGGGEGEI
+2597 

-2630 EGETY
+2630 EGEV
-2635 GGGEGE
+2635 
-2641 IDGGGE
+2641 GE
-2647 GETDGGGEEAT
+2647 GETDGGGEEAA
-2658 SAELLSDAATPDI
+2658 SAELLSDTATPDI
-2671 ASQVQSS
+2671 ASQVRSS
-2678 PGEDESSPE
+2678 PGDDESSPE
-2687 SPPGTGEMLQT
+2687 SPPERGEMLQT

-2708 SSSDSTAYKSPT
+2708 STSDSTAYKSPT

-2726 PEDTPN
+2726 LEDTPS

-2772 VDAMAEL
+2772 VDAMTEL

-2805 IQMSID
+2805 IQTSID

-2824 PRPPNMSRESTVT
+2824 PRPPTMSRESTVT

-2873 CPCDACIRK
+2873 CPCDACVRK

-2908 ILQMKKDTES
+2908 ILQMKKDPEP

-2924 TQGKNNDK
+2924 TQGKNNDNLEEEEK
-2932 LEEEEEQVGNLE
+2932 EEEEEQVGNLE
-2944 VVQED
+2944 VVHED
-2949 EEEEERKEDI
+2949 EEEEETKEDI
-2959 LPTVIEEDISEKE
+2959 IPTVIEEDISEKE
-2972 EEGVTGGEEGEEE
+2972 EEGVTGGEEE

-3022 DEEEEAGEGETGC
+3022 DEEEAGEGETGC

-3046 ETGEGEELV
+3046 ETREGEELV

-3070 EKAGGD
+3070 EETGGNENPGLETAEGEDVGEETGEEEETGD
-3076 EAGDQEEAAGDEETG
+3076 EDGEDMEGVDTGEGAAKKGGGEMTDREETVEKETEEDGTGEEDEEEGGEETEQNNVMSDLKVEEEMGALDNENTAGETMEKENGKEEGETGGEEETG
-3091 VAGETGGEE
+3091 VAGETGGEGE
-3100 KTPEEET
+3100 TEGGAEETPEEET
-3107 EVNVGVS
+3107 EDNLGVS
-3114 AEDGEEGGEEEVQLN
+3114 AEAEDEEEGGEGEVQEN
-3129 AVAEFN
+3129 AVAAFN
-3135 PEDEEGE
+3135 PEEEEGE
-3142 EMEGNREIPLIHQM
+3142 ETEGNREIPLIHQM

-3167 MENTDPEP
+3167 MENTDLEP
-3175 RASDPVSQMC
+3175 RASDPVSQIC
-3185 SLTLIEPNEPVSDG
+3185 SLTLIKPNETVSDG
-3199 HQMAS
+3199 HKMAS

-3225 RKPKENGIELDV
+3225 RKPKESGIELDV

>member
-32 LSHVTAAPPTKRIT
+32 LSHLIAAPPTKRIT

-51 DAKFAGV
+51 DTKFAGV

-155 SHAPTRQRRILLVR
+155 SHTPTRQRRILLVR

-221 MTCPGVLVCVG
+221 LTCPGVLVCVG

-255 GTRSPGNG
+255 GTRSPGNGARSPGTG

-405 QGQSESCSD
+405 HGQSESCSD

-433 RPLEEPQS
+433 RSLEEPQS

-517 CSHSELNLGAT
+517 CSHSELSLGAT

-593 LQGEERGRKTSSRRS
+593 LQGEERGSKTSFRRS

-628 DSSLSKASQASHR
+628 DSSLSKASQASHG
-641 SRSPSNRIRIPVAPE
+641 SRSPSNRVRIPVAPE
-656 EGDDEAEQGG
+656 EGDGEAEQGG

-722 EERSGR
+722 ERSGR

-747 CTHFYQDGRAASM
+747 FTHFYQEGRAASM
-760 MSHMSLPEEGED
+760 MSHMSLPE
-772 TGPEG
+772 EG

-797 DERAANVLSAKS
+797 DERAANVLSAKC

-847 GKVEDGSEQRAASIM
+847 GEVEDGGEQRAASIM

-877 STCSKADGSTKAS
+877 STCSKADGSTRTS
-890 ERASSPRSEPDVAED
+890 ERERASPRSEPDVAED

-928 SSRPHKSTKSPNAGA
+928 YSRSHKSTKSPNA
-943 ASASSETPDIN
+943 ASASSETPDVN
-954 AIETTGEGEEEEVGE
+954 AIETTGEEEEEEVGE
-969 KTDERLES
+969 KTEERLES

-986 AKSLRSCK
+986 AKSRRSCK

-1038 SAKSN
+1038 SAKSS

-1089 SRRSCKSTGDDE
+1089 SLGSCKSTGDDE

-1138 ETPVNDPEEKTEGEK
+1138 ETPVNDPEEKTEEEK

-1203 AAAGETEERQRA
+1203 AAAAGETEER
-1215 PFWITIMPQC
+1215 P
-1225 KAERAPSSNS
+1225 
-1235 PEVPATEPEPTGDDE
+1235 
-1250 GEKRAASATS
+1250 ASAILDNNNALV
-1260 KSSRSLQSTCSRN
+1260 KSSISHKSTCSRN

-1287 ATTGGEEMVDD
+1287 TTTGERRWLTIQLLLETQRRDRRAPSQLKPVLLSSPAGLINLP
-1298 TTAAGDTEERPPSAI
+1298 AAGGLRVKDLNQPMSLLLKQQEEKRSERRKREQTVSCQLNLMIQQCPASLTGPPVMEVVEQSLQWLKKFLLSRRQVEKNRETNPPPLSRPTGLISRPVVGGLKLQLQNKLMLMRPP
-1313 SAKTSASVKSS
+1313 
-1324 RSHKSTCSRRA
+1324 
-1335 ESQRSQ
+1335 
-1341 PADVPVIETT
+1341 
-1351 GREEVGEKKERAD
+1351 
-1364 SVMSAKSNAS
+1364 
-1374 AMSRKS
+1374 
-1380 NRPTCNGSSRAVSPV
+1380 
-1395 VQDVPAIETTSGKE
+1395 
-1409 HRDKSTASVK
+1409 
-1419 TNRSH
+1419 
-1424 KSSSGR
+1424 
-1430 RTETP
+1430 
-1435 TAEQADVNETTGR
+1435 
-1448 DEKGEGTER
+1448 EGTR
-1457 PASAMSTKYSASAK
+1457 
-1471 SSKSHKSTCNSGSAR
+1471 R
-1486 AISPA
+1486 
-1491 PKTADVPAIETTG
+1491 
-1504 VDREGEKTE
+1504 
-1513 ERPASAMLAKSY
+1513 
-1525 ISAKS
+1525 
-1530 STSHTSNGSNRSTFL
+1530 
-1545 HLKKERGERGV
+1545 ERGQ
-1556 RPAPSTT
+1556 S
-1563 GNDLE
+1563 
-1568 TGSVKSAKPKRNAD
+1568 
-1582 SSTRPLST
+1582 
-1590 ASQANAKSTNQTP
+1590 SQANAKSTNQTP
-1603 PATTETKEESQSH
+1603 PVTTETKEEPQSH

-1637 EKKAPSVHSKSP
+1637 EKKAPSVRSKSP

-1656 RAASFARSTRSKVKV
+1656 RVASFARSTRSKVKV

-1719 KGNSKPKSAQAGNTT
+1719 KGNSKPKLAQAGNTT

-1744 RPAIQLAL
+1744 RPAIQLGTASVSDSL
-1752 QGQRLASLIVGRGK
+1752 LSQSLSAADLLRGNMAASRLSSPAGSKVSIPDSGKSGK

-1781 ELEKLGPLCLPKTS
+1781 ELEELGPLCLPKTS

-1805 GIPADSGMDNPED
+1805 GIPAGSGMDNPEE
-1818 EMNEVIEE
+1818 EMNEGIEE
-1826 TEVKRE
+1826 T
-1832 EGDEKGGETE
+1832 
-1842 GQGGEET
+1842 
-1849 EEKQEPIETTEM
+1849 
-1861 EQENTAET
+1861 
-1869 GKQEEEEEQ
+1869 
-1878 ENTAETGQQ
+1878 
-1887 EEEEEQEKTAEK
+1887 
-1899 GQQEE
+1899 
-1904 EEEQENMAETGQQ
+1904 
-1917 EEEEEQEN
+1917 
-1925 MAETGQEEEENT
+1925 
-1937 AETGKQEEEEEQ
+1937 
-1949 ENKAETGQQEEE
+1949 EE

-1996 ENTAETGKQDEEE
+1996 ENTAETGQQD
-2009 EQENTAETG
+2009 
-2018 QQEEEEEQE
+2018 
-2027 NMAET
+2027 
-2032 GKQEEEEEQENTA
+2032 
-2045 ETGKQ
+2045 
-2050 DEEEEQENTAETGQ
+2050 
-2064 QEEEEEQ
+2064 
-2071 ENMAE
+2071 
-2076 TGKQEEEEEQEN
+2076 EEEEQEN

-2107 ETGQQ
+2107 DTGQQEEEEEEKQENTAETGQQ
-2112 EEEEEEEQENT
+2112 EEEEEQENTAETRQQEEEEEQENT

-2144 EEEEEEEQEN
+2144 EEEEEQEN
-2154 TAETGQQEEEE
+2154 TAETGQQGE

-2191 QQEEEEEEEQEN
+2191 QQEEEEEQENTAETGQQDEEEEQEN

-2209 QEEEEEEEQENTA
+2209 EEEEEEQENTA
-2222 ETGQQEEEEEE
+2222 ETGQEEEEE

-2262 KAARQPEEEGEVK
+2262 KAARQPEEEG
-2275 EEEEE
+2275 
-2280 RGEEEEEA
+2280 
-2288 AVGEKEKKDKE
+2288 
-2299 EEEVKKEE
+2299 
-2307 EGEVGAEEEG
+2307 
-2317 ECSECADCCPDPA
+2317 
-2330 PPNNDISSPCHRHL
+2330 
-2344 FLSRESE
+2344 
-2351 LPWSCHSSV
+2351 
-2360 AVMKVL
+2360 
-2366 LNPTLG
+2366 
-2372 RCSSLPEISPVYGR
+2372 EISPVYGR

-2439 LEKRKEGETEEKERL
+2439 LEKRKEGEAEGKERL

-2476 DEPAGDITLI
+2476 DET
-2486 AKGEGGEGGG
+2486 
-2496 EGETDGGG
+2496 
-2504 GGEGETDRGGEGEG
+2504 
-2518 ETDGGGE
+2518 
-2525 GEIDGGGE
+2525 
-2533 GEIDGGGEGETDG
+2533 
-2546 AGEGEVGEGE
+2546 
-2556 TDGGGEGETDGGGEG
+2556 
-2571 EIDGGGEG
+2571 
-2579 ETDGAGEGEVGE
+2579 
-2591 GETDGG
+2591 
-2597 GEGETDGGGEGEI
+2597 
-2610 DGGGEGETDGGGE
+2610 
-2623 GETDGGG
+2623 
-2630 EGETY
+2630 ETY

-2641 IDGGGE
+2641 I
-2647 GETDGGGEEAT
+2647 DGGGEEAT

-2726 PEDTPN
+2726 PEDTPS

-2737 SVQRALLTKR
+2737 SVQRPLLTKR

-2908 ILQMKKDTES
+2908 ILQMKKDPES

-2972 EEGVTGGEEGEEE
+2972 EEGVTGGEDGEEE

-3035 ESAGEDGVEGA
+3035 ESAGEDVVEGA

-3114 AEDGEEGGEEEVQLN
+3114 AEDEEEGGEEEVQLN

-3142 EMEGNREIPLIHQM
+3142 EMEGYREIPLIHQM

-3185 SLTLIEPNEPVSDG
+3185 SLTLIEPNETVSDR

>member
-32 LSHVTAAPPTKRIT
+32 LSHVIAALPTKRIT

-119 KPINIELAGKRP
+119 KPINMELAGKRP

-155 SHAPTRQRRILLVR
+155 SHTPTRQRRILLVR

-255 GTRSPGNG
+255 GTRSPVSG

-433 RPLEEPQS
+433 RSLEEPQS

-498 SELGRVVNGMVE
+498 SELGRVVHGMVE

-528 DNQGEERPLSCS
+528 DNQGEERPLSSS

-564 NDPPQA
+564 NEPPQA
-570 LPLTPQPPSP
+570 LPLTPQPPNP
-580 MSTSSRSRKHTPA
+580 MSTSPRSRKHTPA
-593 LQGEERGRKTSSRRS
+593 LQGEERGSKTSSRRS

-628 DSSLSKASQASHR
+628 DSSLSKASHASHR
-641 SRSPSNRIRIPVAPE
+641 SRSPSNRISIPVAPE

-666 KRAVSVSG
+666 KRAVSISG
-674 GSGGS
+674 GSGES
-679 IGSVGSIGSSV
+679 IGSHIGQSDLKKKRRRRGQGEDSQV
-690 CSHCGGC
+690 AQMTKQMGPPKLQRGRLP
-697 DQGYDPVSCHSQK
+697 DQNQTSLRIQEQQRQRTEEPVSC
-710 SHRSKRSQEEEE
+710 
-722 EERSGR
+722 
-728 GLSGGSDEC
+728 
-737 GFSQRTNKSN
+737 
-747 CTHFYQDGRAASM
+747 
-760 MSHMSLPEEGED
+760 
-772 TGPEG
+772 
-777 EDTGKEGEVEV
+777 
-788 GEKIEEGEK
+788 
-797 DERAANVLSAKS
+797 
-809 FSSVKGRTS
+809 
-818 RTSQKSKASESLAD
+818 
-832 MEEQMEEP
+832 
-840 MEGEEKE
+840 
-847 GKVEDGSEQRAASIM
+847 
-862 SVKSN
+862 
-867 LSAKSSRSHT
+867 
-877 STCSKADGSTKAS
+877 
-890 ERASSPRSEPDVAED
+890 
-905 TGAAETEERGASV
+905 
-918 MSAKTNTSAN
+918 
-928 SSRPHKSTKSPNAGA
+928 
-943 ASASSETPDIN
+943 
-954 AIETTGEGEEEEVGE
+954 EGEEEEVGE
-969 KTDERLES
+969 KTEERLES

-986 AKSLRSCK
+986 AKSRRSCK

-1002 VLSAYSPEVP
+1002 VLSANSPEVP

-1038 SAKSN
+1038 SAKSS
-1043 RSHKSTCSRSIRVV
+1043 RSH

-1072 DVVAAG
+1072 DADAAG

-1101 GEEREARA
+1101 REEREARA
-1109 MSAKTRASIKFS
+1109 TSAKTRASIKFS
-1121 RTHKSACKAASP
+1121 RTHKSACKAAST

-1138 ETPVNDPEEKTEGEK
+1138 ETPVNDPEEKTEEEK

-1203 AAAGETEERQRA
+1203 AAAGETEERPA
-1215 PFWITIMPQC
+1215 SAILDNNNASVKSSISHKSTC
-1225 KAERAPSSNS
+1225 SKAERAPSSNS

-1287 ATTGGEEMVDD
+1287 TTTGGEEMVDD

-1335 ESQRSQ
+1335 ESRRSQ
-1341 PADVPVIETT
+1341 PADLPVIETT
-1351 GREEVGEKKERAD
+1351 GREEVGEEKERAD

-1395 VQDVPAIETTSGKE
+1395 AQDVPAIETTGGKE
-1409 HRDKSTASVK
+1409 QRDKSTASVK

-1424 KSSSGR
+1424 KSSS
-1430 RTETP
+1430 
-1435 TAEQADVNETTGR
+1435 
-1448 DEKGEGTER
+1448 
-1457 PASAMSTKYSASAK
+1457 
-1471 SSKSHKSTCNSGSAR
+1471 
-1486 AISPA
+1486 
-1491 PKTADVPAIETTG
+1491 
-1504 VDREGEKTE
+1504 
-1513 ERPASAMLAKSY
+1513 
-1525 ISAKS
+1525 
-1530 STSHTSNGSNRSTFL
+1530 
-1545 HLKKERGERGV
+1545 
-1556 RPAPSTT
+1556 
-1563 GNDLE
+1563 
-1568 TGSVKSAKPKRNAD
+1568 
-1582 SSTRPLST
+1582 
-1590 ASQANAKSTNQTP
+1590 ASQANAKSTNHTP
-1603 PATTETKEESQSH
+1603 PTTTETKEESQSH

-1683 ETRASLMQ
+1683 ETRASFLQ

-1719 KGNSKPKSAQAGNTT
+1719 KGNSKPKSAQAGNPT

-1744 RPAIQLAL
+1744 RPAIQLGTASVSDSL
-1752 QGQRLASLIVGRGK
+1752 LSQSLSAADLLRGNMATSRLSSPAGSKVSIPDSGKSGK

-1775 LKQEEV
+1775 LKQEEA
-1781 ELEKLGPLCLPKTS
+1781 ELEELGPLCLPKTS
-1795 PIDIVSDWLR
+1795 PNDIVSDWLR

-1818 EMNEVIEE
+1818 EMNEGIEE
-1826 TEVKRE
+1826 TE
-1832 EGDEKGGETE
+1832 
-1842 GQGGEET
+1842 
-1849 EEKQEPIETTEM
+1849 
-1861 EQENTAET
+1861 
-1869 GKQEEEEEQ
+1869 
-1878 ENTAETGQQ
+1878 
-1887 EEEEEQEKTAEK
+1887 
-1899 GQQEE
+1899 
-1904 EEEQENMAETGQQ
+1904 
-1917 EEEEEQEN
+1917 
-1925 MAETGQEEEENT
+1925 
-1937 AETGKQEEEEEQ
+1937 
-1949 ENKAETGQQEEE
+1949 EEE

-1970 ETGQQEEEEEQEN
+1970 ETGQR
-1983 MAETGQQEEEEEQ
+1983 
-1996 ENTAETGKQDEEE
+1996 
-2009 EQENTAETG
+2009 
-2018 QQEEEEEQE
+2018 
-2027 NMAET
+2027 
-2032 GKQEEEEEQENTA
+2032 
-2045 ETGKQ
+2045 
-2050 DEEEEQENTAETGQ
+2050 
-2064 QEEEEEQ
+2064 
-2071 ENMAE
+2071 
-2076 TGKQEEEEEQEN
+2076 EEEEEQEN
-2088 TAETGQQE
+2088 TAETGQ
-2096 EEEEEEQENTA
+2096 
-2107 ETGQQ
+2107 
-2112 EEEEEEEQENT
+2112 EEEEEEQENT

-2144 EEEEEEEQEN
+2144 EEEEEQENMAKTGQREEEEEQEN
-2154 TAETGQQEEEE
+2154 TAETGQQEEEEEQENTAETGQQEEEEEQENMAKTGQREEEEEQENTAETGQEEEEEEEEEEQENTAETGQQEEEEEQENMAKTGQREEEEEQENTAETGQEEEEEEE

-2191 QQEEEEEEEQEN
+2191 QQEEEQEN

-2209 QEEEEEEEQENTA
+2209 Q
-2222 ETGQQEEEEEE
+2222 EEEE

-2246 EQENMPETGQQ
+2246 EQENTAETGQQ
-2257 DEEIK
+2257 DEEVK
-2262 KAARQPEEEGEVK
+2262 KAARQPEEEG
-2275 EEEEE
+2275 
-2280 RGEEEEEA
+2280 
-2288 AVGEKEKKDKE
+2288 
-2299 EEEVKKEE
+2299 
-2307 EGEVGAEEEG
+2307 
-2317 ECSECADCCPDPA
+2317 
-2330 PPNNDISSPCHRHL
+2330 
-2344 FLSRESE
+2344 
-2351 LPWSCHSSV
+2351 
-2360 AVMKVL
+2360 
-2366 LNPTLG
+2366 
-2372 RCSSLPEISPVYGR
+2372 EISPVYGR

-2476 DEPAGDITLI
+2476 DET
-2486 AKGEGGEGGG
+2486 
-2496 EGETDGGG
+2496 
-2504 GGEGETDRGGEGEG
+2504 
-2518 ETDGGGE
+2518 
-2525 GEIDGGGE
+2525 
-2533 GEIDGGGEGETDG
+2533 
-2546 AGEGEVGEGE
+2546 
-2556 TDGGGEGETDGGGEG
+2556 
-2571 EIDGGGEG
+2571 
-2579 ETDGAGEGEVGE
+2579 
-2591 GETDGG
+2591 
-2597 GEGETDGGGEGEI
+2597 
-2610 DGGGEGETDGGGE
+2610 GGE

-2635 GGGEGE
+2635 GR
-2641 IDGGGE
+2641 
-2647 GETDGGGEEAT
+2647 GEEAT

-2671 ASQVQSS
+2671 ASQVRSS
-2678 PGEDESSPE
+2678 PGEDESPPE
-2687 SPPGTGEMLQT
+2687 SPPRTGEMLQT

-2726 PEDTPN
+2726 PEDTPS

-2737 SVQRALLTKR
+2737 SVQRPLLTKR
-2747 VSQDPDPVWVLNLL
+2747 ISQDPDPVWVLNLL

-2824 PRPPNMSRESTVT
+2824 PRPPNMSRESTIT

-2908 ILQMKKDTES
+2908 ILQMKKDPES
-2918 PAPPSP
+2918 PVPPRP

-2932 LEEEEEQVGNLE
+2932 LEEEEEEQVGNLE
-2944 VVQED
+2944 VVHED
-2949 EEEEERKEDI
+2949 EEEEETKEDI
-2959 LPTVIEEDISEKE
+2959 IPTVIEEDISEKE
-2972 EEGVTGGEEGEEE
+2972 EEGVTGGEEE
-2985 GQESHGAESLM
+2985 GQESHRAESLM
-2996 GEVEEEI
+2996 GEVGEEI

-3070 EKAGGD
+3070 EKDGGD

-3091 VAGETGGEE
+3091 VAGETGGEGGTGGE
-3100 KTPEEET
+3100 EETPEEET
-3107 EVNVGVS
+3107 EGNVGVS
-3114 AEDGEEGGEEEVQLN
+3114 AEDEEEGGEEEVQLN
-3129 AVAEFN
+3129 AVVEFN

-3167 MENTDPEP
+3167 MENTNPEP

-3185 SLTLIEPNEPVSDG
+3185 SLTLIEPNETVSDG

-3214 RRSRSPARTKR
+3214 RRSRSPARIKR
-3225 RKPKENGIELDV
+3225 RKPKESGIELDV